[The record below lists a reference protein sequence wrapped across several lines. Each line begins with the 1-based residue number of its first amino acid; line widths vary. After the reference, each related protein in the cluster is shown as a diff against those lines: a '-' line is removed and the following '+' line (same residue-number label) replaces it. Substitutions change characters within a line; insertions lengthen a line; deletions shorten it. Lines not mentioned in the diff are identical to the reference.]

1 MDDYMIYVVI
11 ALSFVVIVS
20 FFLGRVSN
28 NRIQRKFWKA
38 LTQTLKSHCTTF
50 KHVGF
55 GSSGFKLACPTKR
68 KEPLNKFEATL
79 VLLDRENILHYPI
92 QVLRGGYDQLIFKA
106 NFHKSPKARIEIMS
120 KIEGKKVDRAL
131 KTRETLTEIKVGNG
145 DLDKA
150 FIVKTSNPR
159 KAKNLLTNKSFLQQI
174 QNLKEH
180 VRRISI
186 APNEPHIYLICVA
199 DEKTVPQ
206 VVSFMFMRDLFLQI
220 FE

>member
-11 ALSFVVIVS
+11 ALSFVVIIS

-28 NRIQRKFWKA
+28 NRIQRRFWKA
-38 LTQTLKSHCTTF
+38 LTRTLKPHCTTF

-55 GSSGFKLACPTKR
+55 GSNGFKLACPTKR

-92 QVLRGGYDQLIFKA
+92 QALRGGYDQLIFRA
-106 NFHKSPKARIEIMS
+106 NFRKSPKASIEITS
-120 KIEGKKVDRAL
+120 KIEGKKVNRLL
-131 KTRETLTEIKVGNG
+131 KTRENLTEIKVENS

-186 APNEPHIYLICVA
+186 APNEPHIYLISVA

-206 VVSFMFMRDLFLQI
+206 VVDFMFTHDLFLQI
-220 FE
+220 LE